1 MNFFFLMS
9 RKTVFYIV
17 FFLFLVLVFYAV
29 LINVIPGFTKSKLP
43 PISYV
48 QPFSFTDQDGKK
60 VTQRDVEGKVYVANY
75 FFTTCR
81 SICPRMNNEVKKIYE
96 HFKTE
101 NDFLILSHTSDPA
114 TDSYSRLK
122 RYADSIGVTTK
133 NWIFLTGRKDSLY
146 RQARLSYKIDDPN
159 NNVQDIDEDFLH
171 TQFLALVNKKG
182 EVVKIYDGLK
192 QAEINE
198 LIQDAERL
206 LKE

>member
-1 MNFFFLMS
+1 MS
-9 RKTVFYIV
+9 RKTIFYII
-17 FFLFLVLVFYAV
+17 FFLFLVLAFYAV
-29 LINVIPGFTKSKLP
+29 LINVIPGFAKSKLP

-48 QPFSFTDQDGKK
+48 QPFSFTNQDGKK
-60 VTQRDVEGKVYVANY
+60 VTQRDVQGKVYVANY
-75 FFTTCR
+75 FFTTCK
-81 SICPRMNNEVKKIYE
+81 SICPRMNNEVKKVYE

-101 NDFLILSHTSDPA
+101 NDFLILSHTSDPG
-114 TDSYSRLK
+114 TDSSGRLK
-122 RYADSIGVTTK
+122 RYADSMGVATK

-159 NNVQDIDEDFLH
+159 NNVQSIDEDFLH

-192 QAEINE
+192 EAEVNE
-198 LIQDAERL
+198 LIMDAEKL

>member
-1 MNFFFLMS
+1 MR
-9 RKTVFYIV
+9 RKTVFYII
-17 FFLFLVLVFYAV
+17 FFLFLVLAFYAV
-29 LINVIPGFTKSKLP
+29 LINVIPGFTKSRLP

-48 QPFSFTDQDGKK
+48 QPFSFTNQDGKK
-60 VTQRDVEGKVYVANY
+60 VTQRDIEGKVYVANY

-96 HFKTE
+96 HFKTDR
-101 NDFLILSHTSDPA
+101 DFFILSHTSDPG
-114 TDSYSRLK
+114 TDSAARLK
-122 RYADSIGVTTK
+122 WYADSIGVTTK

-159 NNVQDIDEDFLH
+159 NNVQSIDEDFLH

-192 QAEINE
+192 KAEISE
-198 LIQDAERL
+198 LIKDAERL

>member
-1 MNFFFLMS
+1 MR
-9 RKTVFYIV
+9 RKTVFYII
-17 FFLFLVLVFYAV
+17 FFLFLVLAFYAV

-48 QPFSFTDQDGKK
+48 QPFSFTNQDGKK
-60 VTQRDVEGKVYVANY
+60 VTQRDIEGKVYVANY

-81 SICPRMNNEVKKIYE
+81 SICPRVNNEVKKIYE
-96 HFKTE
+96 HFKTD
-101 NDFLILSHTSDPA
+101 NDFFILSHTSDPG
-114 TDSYSRLK
+114 TDSAARLK
-122 RYADSIGVTTK
+122 WYADSIGVTTK

-159 NNVQDIDEDFLH
+159 NNVQSIDEDFLH

-192 QAEINE
+192 QAEVNE
-198 LIQDAERL
+198 LIKDAEKL
-206 LKE
+206 LRE

>member
-1 MNFFFLMS
+1 MR
-9 RKTVFYIV
+9 RKTVFYII
-17 FFLFLVLVFYAV
+17 FFLFLVLAFYAV

-48 QPFSFTDQDGKK
+48 QPFSFTNQDGKK
-60 VTQRDVEGKVYVANY
+60 VTQRDIEGKVYVANY

-96 HFKTE
+96 HFKTD
-101 NDFLILSHTSDPA
+101 NDFFILSHTSDPG
-114 TDSYSRLK
+114 TDSAARLK
-122 RYADSIGVTTK
+122 WYADSIGVTTK

-159 NNVQDIDEDFLH
+159 NNVQSIDEDFLH

-192 QAEINE
+192 RAEISD
-198 LIQDAERL
+198 LIKDAERL